1 MDVRKWSV
9 LGAALL
15 VAAAV
20 AVGLA
25 GTAPAVLKITAKEFA
40 FEPKELKVKA
50 GQPVKLVL
58 ENKGVIEH
66 DIVLEKL
73 GVKTAAIQ
81 PGKSVEVTFT
91 AKTKGR
97 YPIVCSVPGH
107 KEAGMTGTLV
117 VE

>member
-1 MDVRKWSV
+1 MRKWSV
-9 LGAALL
+9 LGAALV
-15 VAAAV
+15 VAGTVAV
-20 AVGLA
+20 ALA
-25 GTAPAVLKITAKEFA
+25 GTAPAVVKVTAKEFA
-40 FEPKELKVKA
+40 FEPRELKVKA

-73 GVKTAAIQ
+73 GVKTAVIP

-91 AKTKGR
+91 PKAKGR
-97 YPIVCSVPGH
+97 YPVVCSVPGH

>member
-1 MDVRKWSV
+1 MRTWLAV
-9 LGAALL
+9 GAAGLL

-20 AVGLA
+20 GVGLA
-25 GTAPAVLKITAKEFA
+25 GTAPKLVKVTAREFA
-40 FEPKELKVKA
+40 FEPKEIRVKA
-50 GQPVKLVL
+50 GQPVRLVL

-73 GVKTAAIQ
+73 GVKTAAIP
-81 PGKSVEVTFT
+81 PGKTAELSFT
-91 AKTKGR
+91 PKTKGR

>member
-1 MDVRKWSV
+1 MRKWLV
-9 LGAALL
+9 LA
-15 VAAAV
+15 VAACVVAV
-20 AVGLA
+20 AVGAALGGA
-25 GTAPAVLKITAKEFA
+25 APKVVKVAAKEFA
-40 FEPKELKVKA
+40 FEPKEVKVKA
-50 GQPVKLVL
+50 GQPVRLVL

-66 DIVLEKL
+66 DIVVEKL

-81 PGKSVEVTFT
+81 PGKTAELTFT
-91 AKTKGR
+91 PKAKGR